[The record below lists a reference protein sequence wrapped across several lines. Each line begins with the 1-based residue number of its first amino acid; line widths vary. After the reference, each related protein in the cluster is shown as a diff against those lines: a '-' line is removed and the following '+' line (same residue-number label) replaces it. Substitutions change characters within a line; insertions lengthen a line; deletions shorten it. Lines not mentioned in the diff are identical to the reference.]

1 MQATEEGGAPILSDR
16 KTDIGIYFY
25 FLTMIF
31 LKVRKKKQ
39 LRSSG
44 KGKKEQMIN
53 GFLETEEIGTQ

>member
-1 MQATEEGGAPILSDR
+1 MQQKQLL
-16 KTDIGIYFY
+16 Y

-39 LRSSG
+39 LSSSG